1 VSAGALWRLG
11 AGPLAAAIRAREV
24 SAREAAASV
33 LARADALN
41 PRINALTELLHKQ
54 ALAAADAAD
63 AALKRGDAVG
73 PLHGVPV
80 TMKCNVDQ
88 AGLATTNG
96 LIAAKDLVAHE
107 DSPPVA
113 NLRRAGAI
121 VIGRS
126 NTPAMSLR
134 WFTDNTLHGRTLNPF
149 DARVTPGGSSGGAA
163 AAVALGIGA
172 IAHGNDYG
180 GSIRHPAYCCGVVG
194 LRPSVGRVP
203 AYNATAREERG
214 ISGQLMAVQGPL
226 TRSVADARLALHA
239 MAQCDVRD
247 PLWVQAPLRLPG
259 DERPVRVALFKRHP
273 AYDADASVRVALD
286 QAAQA
291 LAAAGYAVEEAAP
304 PMFEEAADLW
314 RQLVYDDLARLR
326 PQIEGS
332 GDAALAKNFAHST
345 AGRPSLDRD
354 AYLAALTRRTAVARA
369 WSCFFE
375 DTPLLLLPVSWR
387 RPFAID
393 EDQHDA
399 ARMNAVIAAQSPLLA
414 TALLGLPGLAL
425 PTGIVDGLPTGVQLV
440 GGRFRE
446 ELLLRAGEAI
456 EAAAGFSALGRLAG

>member
-1 VSAGALWRLG
+1 MSGGQLWRLS
-11 AGPLAAAIRAREV
+11 ATQLAAAIRAREV
-24 SAREAAASV
+24 SAREATASV

-41 PRINALTELLHKQ
+41 PRVNALTELLHTQ
-54 ALAAADAAD
+54 ALADADAAD
-63 AALKRGDAVG
+63 AALRRGEAVG

-80 TMKCNVDQ
+80 TTKCNVDQ

-96 LIAAKDLVAHE
+96 LLACKDLIAHE

-113 NLRRAGAI
+113 NLKRAGAL

-163 AAVALGIGA
+163 VAVALGLGA

-203 AYNATAREERG
+203 AYNSTAKEERG

-239 MAQCDVRD
+239 MARRDARD

-259 DERPVRVALFKRHP
+259 DERPLRVALFKRHP
-273 AYDADASVRVALD
+273 AYDSDAPVRAALE

-291 LAAAGYAVEEAAP
+291 LAAAGYEVEEAEP
-304 PMFEEAADLW
+304 PHFEEAAELW
-314 RQLVYDDLARLR
+314 RQLVYGDLARLR
-326 PQIEGS
+326 PQIDAS
-332 GDAALAKNFAHST
+332 GDAALVRNFALST

-354 AYLAALTRRTAVARA
+354 AYLAALARRTALARA
-369 WSCFFE
+369 WSLHFE
-375 DTPLLLLPVSWR
+375 RWPLLLLPVSWR
-387 RPFAID
+387 RPFPVD

-399 ARMNAVIAAQSPLLA
+399 QRMNALIAAQSPLLA

-425 PTGIVDGLPTGVQLV
+425 PTGLAEGLPTGVQLA

-446 ELLLRAGEAI
+446 ELLLRAGEVI
-456 EAAAGFSALGRLAG
+456 EAAAGFSALDLLAA

>member
-113 NLRRAGAI
+113 NLKRAGAI

-134 WFTDNTLHGRTLNPF
+134 WFTDNTLHGRTLNPY
-149 DARVTPGGSSGGAA
+149 DDRVTPGGSSGGAA
-163 AAVALGIGA
+163 VALALGVGA

-180 GSIRHPAYCCGVVG
+180 GSIRHPAACCGVVG

-226 TRSVADARLALHA
+226 ARNVGDVRVGLRA
-239 MAQCDVRD
+239 MAQRDARD
-247 PLWVQAPLRLPG
+247 PLWLPAPLRHDG
-259 DERPVRVALFKRHP
+259 DERPQRVALFKRHP
-273 AYDADASVRVALD
+273 AYDTDPSVRSALE
-286 QAAQA
+286 QAARA
-291 LAAAGYAVEEAAP
+291 LAAAGYAVEEAEP
-304 PMFEEAADLW
+304 PHFEEAAELW
-314 RQLVYDDLARLR
+314 RSLVYGDLARLR
-326 PQIEGS
+326 PLIDGS
-332 GDAALAKNFAHST
+332 GDAALMRNFALST
-345 AGRPSLDRD
+345 AGRPTLDRD
-354 AYLAALTRRTAVARA
+354 AYLAALARRTALARA
-369 WSCFFE
+369 WSIFFE

-399 ARMNAVIAAQSPLLA
+399 QRMNAVIAAQSPLLA
-414 TALLGLPGLAL
+414 TAMLGLPGLAL
-425 PTGIVDGLPTGVQLV
+425 PTGLAGGLPTSVQLV
-440 GGRFRE
+440 GARWRE
-446 ELLLRAGEAI
+446 ELLLRAGEVI
-456 EAAAGFSALGRLAG
+456 ERAAAFSAIDHLTA

>member
-1 VSAGALWRLG
+1 MSTPLWRWDAL
-11 AGPLAAAIRAREV
+11 ALAAAIRRKDV
-24 SAREAAASV
+24 SCREAVSST
-33 LARADALN
+33 LARADELN
-41 PRINALTELLHKQ
+41 PRVNALTELLHDQ
-54 ALAAADAAD
+54 ALASADAAD
-63 AALKRGDAVG
+63 TALARGDVLG

-80 TMKCNVDQ
+80 TSKCNVDQ

-96 LIAAKDLVAHE
+96 LLVNKALIASE

-113 NLRRAGAI
+113 NFKRAGAI

-149 DARVTPGGSSGGAA
+149 DDRVTPGGSSGGAA
-163 AAVALGIGA
+163 VAVALGLGA

-203 AYNATAREERG
+203 AYNATANEERG

-226 TRSVADARLALHA
+226 ARSVGDVRLGLRALAQRDA
-239 MAQCDVRD
+239 RD
-247 PLWVQAPLRLPG
+247 PLWVPAPLRHDG
-259 DERPVRVALFKRHP
+259 DERPQRVALFKRHP
-273 AYDADASVRVALD
+273 AYDADASVRGALE

-291 LAAAGYAVEEAAP
+291 LAAAGYAVQEAEP
-304 PMFEEAADLW
+304 PHFEEAADLW
-314 RQLVYDDLARLR
+314 RTLVYGDLARLR
-326 PQIEGS
+326 PLIDGS
-332 GDAALAKNFAHST
+332 GDAALAKNFALST

-354 AYLAALTRRTAVARA
+354 AYLAALARRTALARA
-369 WSCFFE
+369 WSRFFE

-393 EDQHDA
+393 EDQHDVQH
-399 ARMNAVIAAQSPLLA
+399 MNAVIAAQSPLLA

-425 PTGIVDGLPTGVQLV
+425 PTGLVNGLPTGVQLA
-440 GGRFRE
+440 GGRWRE
-446 ELLLRAGEAI
+446 ELLLRAGEVI
-456 EAAAGFSALGRLAG
+456 ERALGFSAIDHLAA